1 MEKVLREMKNSKSI
15 DIENYCRSVMR
26 LYTKERLEYLYSN
39 DIKIF
44 DSINTVEE
52 NIFEQAVNGIIKSIA
67 FELLY
72 N

>member
-15 DIENYCRSVMR
+15 DIENYCRGVMR